1 MADAPTGEDAD
12 LLLRLLELYV
22 SEPVAAARAFMRTIP
37 AGRTFAELREEYPPG
52 SIGFRQIDAVMAFW
66 ETVGSLLKHHLLS
79 EDLAFD
85 TFLDA
90 PPWPQME
97 VAIQSLREERDNPY
111 EGENIEHAYQRS
123 LVWLRKRQSEQP
135 SA

>member
-1 MADAPTGEDAD
+1 MADAPSIDDAA
-12 LLLRLLELYV
+12 LLLRLLDLYV
-22 SEPVAAARAFMRTIP
+22 SEPLAAARSLVRTIP

-52 SIGFRQIDAVMAFW
+52 SIGFRQIDSVMAFW
-66 ETVGSLLKHHLLS
+66 ETVGSLLKNGLLS

-97 VAIQSLREERDNPY
+97 TAIRTLREERDNPY
-111 EGENIEHAYQRS
+111 EGENIEYAYQRS
-123 LVWLRKRQSEQP
+123 LAWLRNRNGQNP
-135 SA
+135 G